1 MQEDAITEIMW
12 DDWIILKNLML
23 IKIDYVIDSRERRWH
38 SKGWST
44 ARKMLK
50 QFSIV
55 TKVLKNFKL
64 G

>member
-38 SKGWST
+38 SEGWST